1 METPNDFESILPGY
15 PVKLSNFEGPIDLL
29 LHLIKMNKV
38 DVYDIPIVLI
48 TEQYLE
54 YLDLMQEL
62 DLDMAGE
69 FLVMASTLI
78 HIKSRMLVP
87 RMENETDIEEEEDPR
102 EALVRQLLEHQK
114 FKAAAELLHE
124 REIVRSAQW
133 TRPDSR
139 VEHIADEPFER
150 ELEVDIFSLI
160 QAFQAVMARSQDR
173 PMVMLPAEVVPIE
186 TRIDQLLEI
195 LSLKD
200 ACAFEELFSHSTSR
214 RELITTFLAV
224 LEMIRVKLIRVVQS
238 NTFGPIRVYKR
249 SSSQPPGQDQEGK
262 ANDRRPK

>member
-1 METPNDFESILPGY
+1 M
-15 PVKLSNFEGPIDLL
+15 
-29 LHLIKMNKV
+29 
-38 DVYDIPIVLI
+38 
-48 TEQYLE
+48 
-54 YLDLMQEL
+54 
-62 DLDMAGE
+62 
-69 FLVMASTLI
+69 
-78 HIKSRMLVP
+78 
-87 RMENETDIEEEEDPR
+87 
-102 EALVRQLLEHQK
+102 
-114 FKAAAELLHE
+114 LHE

-224 LEMIRVKLIRVVQS
+224 LEMIRLKLIRIVQS
-238 NTFGPIRVYKR
+238 KTFGPIRVYKR
-249 SSSQPPGQDQEGK
+249 NSSQTPGQDQEGK
-262 ANDRRPK
+262 ANDRRSK